1 MASTRWTVEMAV
13 SMWKSNVCSQGR
25 NCRFYFSVIGMACR
39 SIHNASIP
47 RKITLNTELRLERME
62 RNFRNGECC
71 LSSKT
76 NCMHKYVV
84 YPVHTGGNCGVR
96 KSTQTVNFQT
106 RNAGMSRWYSDD
118 RGPPR
123 EKLPSLMDFPEIVW
137 PSIIK
142 AFRNWIL
149 TNILIKPYFDNDF
162 GLPDFVLGSKQ
173 VY

>member
-1 MASTRWTVEMAV
+1 MEMAV
-13 SMWKSNVCSQGR
+13 FMWKSYVCSHGR
-25 NCRFYFSVIGMACR
+25 SCRFYFSVIGMACR
-39 SIHNASIP
+39 SIHNAPDP
-47 RKITLNTELRLERME
+47 RKITSNIELRLGRME
-62 RNFRNGECC
+62 RSVRNGVCC

-76 NCMHKYVV
+76 NSVHKYVV
-84 YPVHTGGNCGVR
+84 YPVHTGNCGVR
-96 KSTQTVNFQT
+96 KTTQTVNFQT
-106 RNAGMSRWYSDD
+106 RNAGVSRWYSDG

-162 GLPDFVLGSKQ
+162 GLPDFILGSKQ

>member
-1 MASTRWTVEMAV
+1 
-13 SMWKSNVCSQGR
+13 
-25 NCRFYFSVIGMACR
+25 
-39 SIHNASIP
+39 
-47 RKITLNTELRLERME
+47 
-62 RNFRNGECC
+62 
-71 LSSKT
+71 
-76 NCMHKYVV
+76 MHKYVV

-96 KSTQTVNFQT
+96 KSTQTLNFQT
-106 RNAGMSRWYSDD
+106 RNAGVSRWYSDD

-162 GLPDFVLGSKQ
+162 GLPDFILGSKQ